1 MEDYSH
7 PLHKV
12 KKKRSNFEHI
22 NGFWSSVD
30 NEKDLYFLNSKHN
43 KMIYRK
49 VKKLKNLLNK
59 GR

>member
-1 MEDYSH
+1 MRYYLCFLTIFLSGCLNVPFI
-7 PLHKV
+7 PL
-12 KKKRSNFEHI
+12 
-22 NGFWSSVD
+22 VD